1 MCHVLYHEHHAGLD
15 GAAPELDRAL
25 GKVLFSYDALTKDLA
40 DEARVVFAAFC
51 DGLKHATT
59 KDLRTSTAPHA

>member
-1 MCHVLYHEHHAGLD
+1 MHACTAAWPPPNTPGLE

-25 GKVLFSYDALTKDLA
+25 AKLLFSYDALTKDLS
-40 DEARVVFAAFC
+40 DEARVVFTAFC

-59 KDLRTSTAPHA
+59 KDLRACE